1 MRSLL
6 VILAA
11 GALLGASCAPGA
23 APAAPAARE
32 ATPAAPAPAASQAP
46 AAAASAAPAAPIAMK
61 ASYSAFSMS
70 QEPIAIAKQAGYFE
84 EEGLDVEVV
93 SIRSSAQ
100 NAAALLS
107 GEVDVSTI
115 GGVGPVRARLGGSD
129 LLFIAG
135 SKNYFAGSIVAR
147 PDITTPADLRG
158 KRIGIT
164 APGGNTDLMAR
175 SVLPKFGLE
184 AGRDVVL
191 FATGSD
197 PETVAALVASGIEAG
212 SMTPPADDRARN
224 AGFPTLI
231 DVTAQRIPYPAAAL
245 GTTGAT
251 IASRGDAL
259 ERYIRAYAK
268 AIARYRSDKDFALQ
282 VAVDFLRSDD
292 RAANS
297 EAYDI
302 ELALMQP
309 DMDLPLAAIQGT
321 LDLIKADDPRAAE
334 AHPEDFVDL
343 RIQHKLKESGYFDRL
358 AAEMPAH

>member
-1 MRSLL
+1 
-6 VILAA
+6 
-11 GALLGASCAPGA
+11 
-23 APAAPAARE
+23 
-32 ATPAAPAPAASQAP
+32 
-46 AAAASAAPAAPIAMK
+46 
-61 ASYSAFSMS
+61 MS
-70 QEPIAIAKQAGYFE
+70 QSPIAIAREAGYFTE
-84 EEGLDVEVV
+84 QGLDVEVV

-115 GGVGPVRARLGGSD
+115 GGVGPVRARLSGSD
-129 LLFIAG
+129 LVLIAG
-135 SKNYFAGSIVAR
+135 SKSYFAGSIVAR

-175 SVLPKFGLE
+175 AVLPKLGLE

-197 PETVAALVASGIEAG
+197 PETVAALISGGIEGG

-224 AGFPTLI
+224 AGFPTLVDI
-231 DVTAQRIPYPAAAL
+231 TAQRIPYPATAL
-245 GTTGAT
+245 GTAGPTLANR
-251 IASRGDAL
+251 ADVL

-268 AIARYRSDKDFALQ
+268 GIARYRADREFALQ

-292 RAANS
+292 RAANA

-302 ELALMQP
+302 ELALMAA
-309 DMDLPLAAIQGT
+309 DMDLPLAAIQST
-321 LDLIKADDPRAAE
+321 LDLIKGDDPRAAE
-334 AHPEDFVDL
+334 AHPEEFVDL
-343 RIQHKLKESGYFDRL
+343 RIQRKLKESGYFDHL
-358 AAEMPAH
+358 AAEMSAR